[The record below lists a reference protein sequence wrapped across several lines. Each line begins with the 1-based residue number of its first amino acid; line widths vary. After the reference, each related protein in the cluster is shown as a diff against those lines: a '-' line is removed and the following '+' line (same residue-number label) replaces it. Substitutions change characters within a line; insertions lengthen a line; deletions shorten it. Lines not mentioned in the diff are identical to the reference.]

1 MGPAQSTVINQ
12 STNRICILTFNNTD
26 LLYKSKLLL
35 LLLLLIFLLSL
46 LIIIAYHSMYIL
58 EPGDET
64 LVEANPDAVGLKIG
78 VCYMAKKET
87 KEFFYLRYM
96 VKTNA
101 IFTISEIE
109 GDEVSYYGDDISPT
123 GKGKIKE
130 SDDIPFRMGME
141 AINNVPSTINAH
153 YHYDKEPKEGTEQGK
168 KGSDQGKKKKKDVA
182 IVKDNGEL
190 NSLAIGGI
198 SLDFPDN
205 IGDVVSAVKNKA
217 SEVKEKVKEKA
228 SEAKT
233 KAKDLLKTK
242 KEKEEEMKKEEE
254 RKRIEQEEKEREE
267 EEARIAAEKW
277 EAELLRVK
285 EEARKQAEE
294 EAEAMKAYLEQVRQQ
309 EEEEE
314 EERLRQEQEEEAA
327 AAAAQKKKGFGW
339 GSKSNDKKDKDTK
352 APPITEGKL
361 IPKLREKNRRTK
373 RLANSSQ
380 RSKDSDPPGAPVVDN
395 KCEVCVI
402 M

>member
-1 MGPAQSTVINQ
+1 
-12 STNRICILTFNNTD
+12 
-26 LLYKSKLLL
+26 
-35 LLLLLIFLLSL
+35 
-46 LIIIAYHSMYIL
+46 MYIL

-64 LVEANPDAVGLKIG
+64 LVEANPDATGLKIG

-109 GDEVSYYGDDISPT
+109 GDEVSYYGDDISPI

-130 SDDIPFRMGME
+130 SDEIPFRMGME
-141 AINNVPSTINAH
+141 AINNISSTLNAH
-153 YHYDKEPKEGTEQGK
+153 YHYDKEPKEGTEP
-168 KGSDQGKKKKKDVA
+168 GKKKKPTKDVA

-198 SLDFPDN
+198 SLDIPDN
-205 IGDVVSAVKNKA
+205 LGDVVSAIKNKA
-217 SEVKEKVKEKA
+217 NEVKDKVKEKA

-314 EERLRQEQEEEAA
+314 EERLRQEKEEEEAA

-339 GSKSNDKKDKDTK
+339 GTTNNDKKDKDTK
-352 APPITEGKL
+352 APPTTEGKL
-361 IPKLREKNRRTK
+361 IPKIRDKNRRTK

-380 RSKDSDPPGAPVVDN
+380 RSKESDPPGAPVVDN